1 MSRCPTSS
9 RATTRA
15 TPTRTTRAPPVAV
28 VLCCVCCCC
37 CPRCAPSGCTFVVP
51 DPCVGAFFRV
61 DMWVGGGAVCTA
73 AGGLLGFGPVVHV
86 VGRRFAS
93 AHGSGAVPPAAAVDF
108 SRGLAGP
115 GCAAGRFCS
124 VSASRRNQTRPA
136 AVSGCLVWAGWCFG
150 VWGGWVKVAFLF
162 ASLAMANEAAR
173 FHWLRCLVG
182 GSLFCL
188 LLASVVARLLVL
200 VSVSSLPLFSLVLC
214 VSGFCLGGGGGG
226 GAWWWWSLWRAD
238 FANAAAGRHG
248 GSRAPAGRCLNSIRV
263 ACATASRDVPPY
275 ASKNGTGREA
285 GSGWAPRDERGVSTC
300 LCSCSSS
307 LIKVLK

>member
-1 MSRCPTSS
+1 
-9 RATTRA
+9 
-15 TPTRTTRAPPVAV
+15 
-28 VLCCVCCCC
+28 
-37 CPRCAPSGCTFVVP
+37 
-51 DPCVGAFFRV
+51 
-61 DMWVGGGAVCTA
+61 MWVGGGAVCTA

-93 AHGSGAVPPAAAVDF
+93 AHGSGAVPPATAVEF

-124 VSASRRNQTRPA
+124 VSASCRNQTRPA
-136 AVSGCLVWAGWCFG
+136 AVSGCLVWAGWCLG

-173 FHWLRCLVG
+173 FHWLRCSVG

-188 LLASVVARLLVL
+188 LLASVVVRLLVL
-200 VSVSSLPLFSLVLC
+200 VSVPSLPLFSLVLC

-226 GAWWWWSLWRAD
+226 GGGPFGVRILQPPRPG
-238 FANAAAGRHG
+238 AAAVHARP
-248 GSRAPAGRCLNSIRV
+248 PAGAL
-263 ACATASRDVPPY
+263 TLSRGLRDGLTRRPALFY
-275 ASKNGTGREA
+275 ASKNGAGREA
-285 GSGWAPRDERGVSTC
+285 GWGWAPRDERGVYTC